1 MIEQMSLN
9 KQDETMETLG
19 RALMGILM
27 GAGTICG
34 IWLASG
40 FVVVISKLMG

>member
-1 MIEQMSLN
+1 MIEQINLK

-19 RALMGILM
+19 RTFMGILM
-27 GAGTICG
+27 GIGAICG

-40 FVVVISKLMG
+40 LIVVFSN